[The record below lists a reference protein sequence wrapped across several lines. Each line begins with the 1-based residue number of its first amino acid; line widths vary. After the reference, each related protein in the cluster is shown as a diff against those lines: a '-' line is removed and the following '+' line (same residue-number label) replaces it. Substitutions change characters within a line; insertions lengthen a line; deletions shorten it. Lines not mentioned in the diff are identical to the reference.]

1 MEKIRNFFKVDS
13 NYQLIIINVVFA
25 VTGSSSLFVADYL
38 LNILL
43 VTQENYGDFVYWLTR
58 IILILPV
65 YQILLIIFGFLFGEF
80 SYFWEM
86 EKKTLN
92 KQSPKEQPESDI
104 AQKMPNLGGIMR
116 AKKNFKNS
124 RAPTKQ
130 RMIMMNT
137 KGT

>member
-92 KQSPKEQPESDI
+92 KLKTLF
-104 AQKMPNLGGIMR
+104 N
-116 AKKNFKNS
+116 KNKNS
-124 RAPTKQ
+124 
-130 RMIMMNT
+130 
-137 KGT
+137 